1 MPHLLFGRLHDLP
14 PRRNG
19 DGIRQRHFL
28 LRMGGPQES
37 EKISVFFSSSKPII
51 SLKWPPR
58 VWDKRNGSGTMP
70 SCTDQNTG
78 MPAMI

>member
-1 MPHLLFGRLHDLP
+1 MTCRPVVMAMASAS
-14 PRRNG
+14 
-19 DGIRQRHFL
+19 GISFSVWAA
-28 LRMGGPQES
+28 PQES